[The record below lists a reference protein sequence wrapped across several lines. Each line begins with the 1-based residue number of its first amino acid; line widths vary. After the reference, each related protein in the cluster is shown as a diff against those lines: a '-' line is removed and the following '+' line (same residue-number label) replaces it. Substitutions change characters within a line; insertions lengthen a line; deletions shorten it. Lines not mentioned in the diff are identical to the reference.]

1 MFGPATRNRG
11 ANAYAQVGLE
21 TGALAASPHRLV
33 TMLFEGA
40 MTAISNGARQMNEQD
55 IAAKGK
61 SISHA
66 ILIIESGL
74 RGALDHKEG
83 GEIAQNLD
91 SLYAYM
97 AMRLLQA
104 NIENNSD
111 KLQEVHGLLGELK
124 SAWDSIDPSLPP
136 PASSSQGTMEASS
149 RQPAVT
155 TAYRFAESPA

>member
-1 MFGPATRNRG
+1 MFGPATRSRG

-21 TGALAASPHRLV
+21 TGVLAANPHRLV
-33 TMLFEGA
+33 AMLFEGA
-40 MTAISNGARQMNEQD
+40 MTAISNSVRQMSEHD
-55 IAAKGK
+55 VAAKGK

-83 GEIAQNLD
+83 GEIANNLE
-91 SLYAYM
+91 SLYSYM

-104 NIENNSD
+104 NMED
-111 KLQEVHGLLGELK
+111 DPAKLHEVLDLLGELK

-136 PASSSQGTMEASS
+136 PAPTQDTTTAPGSQ
-149 RQPAVT
+149 QPAV